1 MIDNYKEIIQEPFD
15 LENIRERVEGGEGI
29 CEFDLYILEQYIKSN
44 NIENIVELGCG
55 TSTKFLKTIEG
66 IKVKTFALDAASSPG
81 KEREHHEYIKM
92 NITMETIGIILE
104 ESEFCDLFIIDC
116 DHTRNFAKLY
126 YEELLLKIKKPAF
139 IHDFFTKEQVWA
151 EEAFLKEVLASESSP
166 HSTFITTNSAD
177 REVGEICGISNIE
190 KFLNP
195 PYRSSRPPLCSI
207 IIEPNEH
214 FSPGT

>member
-1 MIDNYKEIIQEPFD
+1 MIDNYKKIIKEPFD

-66 IKVKTFALDAASSPG
+66 IKVKTFALDAAASSG
-81 KEREHHEYIKM
+81 KEKEDHTYIKM

-139 IHDFFTKEQVWA
+139 IHDFFTREQVWA
-151 EEAFLKEVLASESSP
+151 EEAYLKEVLTSELSP
-166 HSTFITTNSAD
+166 HSIFIATNSAD
-177 REVGEICGISNIE
+177 GEVGEVCGVSDIE
-190 KFLNP
+190 KFLKS
-195 PYRSSRPPLCSI
+195 PYRSQRPPLCSI
-207 IIEPNEH
+207 IIEPNEY
-214 FSPGT
+214 FSFG